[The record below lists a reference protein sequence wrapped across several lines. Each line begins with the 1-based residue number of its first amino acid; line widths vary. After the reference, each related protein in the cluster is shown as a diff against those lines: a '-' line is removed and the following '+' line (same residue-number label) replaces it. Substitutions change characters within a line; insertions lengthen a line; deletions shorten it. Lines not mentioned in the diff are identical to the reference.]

1 MKKGFLR
8 QTVVLALCAGA
19 AAFASERAGAQG
31 AYPNRPVKV
40 IVGYVPGG
48 GPDFVARTLSQKLSQ
63 ILGQPFVVENRAG
76 ASGTLA
82 TAQVAKAPADG
93 YTLLLGETG
102 QLVIAP
108 YMFKNL
114 PYDVAKD
121 FTPVSLVGTGPLI
134 LVSNAKTN
142 IKKLSD
148 LIREAKAAPGTMSYG
163 TSGPGSIH
171 HIAMEVFKADAGI
184 NLMHVPYKGSGQSM
198 SGVLAGDVPVLVT
211 SLTAAAPHI
220 SSGALNLLAVTSSSR
235 LPAFPE
241 VPSLAEFAKDYDY
254 ASEMGILAPAGLPPD
269 VLAKLSGA
277 IRQAVA
283 MPDFMEAFRNAST
296 LIKFTTPEEY
306 SDNIRRNLKKYE
318 RAVKL
323 AKIPE

>member
-1 MKKGFLR
+1 M
-8 QTVVLALCAGA
+8 
-19 AAFASERAGAQG
+19 SERAGARG

-40 IVGYVPGG
+40 IVGYVPGS
-48 GPDFVARTLSQKLSQ
+48 GPDFVTRTLSQKLSQ

-121 FTPVSLVGTGPLI
+121 FTLVSLVGTGPLI
-134 LVSNAKTN
+134 LVSNAKIN

-148 LIREAKAAPGTMSYG
+148 LIREAKAAPGIMSYG

-171 HIAMEVFKADAGI
+171 HIAMEVFKADVGI

-198 SGVLAGDVPVLVT
+198 SGVLAGDVPVL
-211 SLTAAAPHI
+211 LT
-220 SSGALNLLAVTSSSR
+220 
-235 LPAFPE
+235 
-241 VPSLAEFAKDYDY
+241 
-254 ASEMGILAPAGLPPD
+254 
-269 VLAKLSGA
+269 
-277 IRQAVA
+277 
-283 MPDFMEAFRNAST
+283 
-296 LIKFTTPEEY
+296 
-306 SDNIRRNLKKYE
+306 
-318 RAVKL
+318 
-323 AKIPE
+323 